1 MQGGQDKYA
10 NISPQRNPFHS
21 LHHGWNI
28 CAILKRFALPSE
40 LFLSQWASKSRWI
53 LPAFSNIC
61 SAAHTRSIFEL
72 GTWAALV
79 STSLYFPKNGS
90 EKWAKPFAVDEY
102 ACGWY
107 TKGDSEAQKI
117 LNEMSAANKF

>member
-1 MQGGQDKYA
+1 MRHFKKVRPTVGAFFESMGQQVTLDIA
-10 NISPQRNPFHS
+10 
-21 LHHGWNI
+21 G
-28 CAILKRFALPSE
+28 
-40 LFLSQWASKSRWI
+40 
-53 LPAFSNIC
+53 AFSNIC